1 MAKRYYW
8 LKLKADW
15 FSDKRI
21 KKLRSIAGGDTYTI
35 IYLKMMLLSLKDEGK
50 LYFEG
55 VEDNFASEIAL
66 ALDEDAENVKL
77 TLAFLQR
84 HGLIEIGDD
93 DEYQLTEV
101 PTIIGS
107 ETASAMRVREHRER
121 KKENRL
127 LQCNTTE
134 TGCNNLKQICSVE
147 REKEIEIERDKEI
160 EGEGDTPAPPLMG
173 DFVMFS
179 FLMRR
184 LTVLNR
190 NCPTSGNIILTAYLY
205 ISLQAGNSTVTM
217 QPQFTNGHRRTLA
230 KQRQRKG
237 CLIIHTVRR
246 TAYERF
252 DRHDF
257 TDDGHHAGAGG
268 LQRGGRFTVLWEM
281 P

>member
-21 KKLRSIAGGDTYTI
+21 KKLRSIAGGDTHTI

-121 KKENRL
+121 KKQATGNDRL
-127 LQCNTTE
+127 LQCNTDE
-134 TGCNNLKQICSVE
+134 TDGNNLKQVCSVE
-147 REKEIEIERDKEI
+147 RELEIERDKDKEI
-160 EGEGDTPAPPLMG
+160 EKEGEKDTPAPAAYG
-173 DFVMFS
+173 KFHNV
-179 FLMRR
+179 FLSDAELDALKTELPGRWEYYIDR
-184 LTVLNR
+184 LSVHIAS
-190 NCPTSGNIILTAYLY
+190 SGKQYHNHAATIYKWAQEDAEKAATTGNAPKKGMPDYSY
-205 ISLQAGNSTVTM
+205 SEEDSL
-217 QPQFTNGHRRTLA
+217 
-230 KQRQRKG
+230 
-237 CLIIHTVRR
+237 
-246 TAYERF
+246 
-252 DRHDF
+252 
-257 TDDGHHAGAGG
+257 
-268 LQRGGRFTVLWEM
+268 
-281 P
+281 

>member
-21 KKLRSIAGGDTYTI
+21 KKLRSIAGGDTHTI

-84 HGLIEIGDD
+84 HGRIEIGDD

-147 REKEIEIERDKEI
+147 RDKEIEIERDKEI
-160 EGEGDTPAPPLMG
+160 EGEGDTPAPA
-173 DFVMFS
+173 
-179 FLMRR
+179 
-184 LTVLNR
+184 
-190 NCPTSGNIILTAYLY
+190 AY
-205 ISLQAGNSTVTM
+205 
-217 QPQFTNGHRRTLA
+217 
-230 KQRQRKG
+230 
-237 CLIIHTVRR
+237 
-246 TAYERF
+246 
-252 DRHDF
+252 
-257 TDDGHHAGAGG
+257 
-268 LQRGGRFTVLWEM
+268 GRFCNVFLSDAEINGLKSELPDKWEYYIDRLSVHIASSGKQYRNHAATIYKWAQEDAGKTTPKKGM
-281 P
+281 PDYSYSEEDSL

>member
-21 KKLRSIAGGDTYTI
+21 KKLRSIAGGDTHTI

-147 REKEIEIERDKEI
+147 RDKEI
-160 EGEGDTPAPPLMG
+160 EKEGEGENGTPAPA
-173 DFVMFS
+173 
-179 FLMRR
+179 
-184 LTVLNR
+184 
-190 NCPTSGNIILTAYLY
+190 AY
-205 ISLQAGNSTVTM
+205 
-217 QPQFTNGHRRTLA
+217 
-230 KQRQRKG
+230 
-237 CLIIHTVRR
+237 
-246 TAYERF
+246 
-252 DRHDF
+252 
-257 TDDGHHAGAGG
+257 
-268 LQRGGRFTVLWEM
+268 GRFNNVFLSDAEINSLKSELPDKWEYYIDRLSVHIASSGKQYRNHAATIYKWAQEDAGKTTPKKGM
-281 P
+281 PDYSYSEEDSL

>member
-21 KKLRSIAGGDTYTI
+21 KKLRSIAGGDTHTI

-147 REKEIEIERDKEI
+147 REKEIEI
-160 EGEGDTPAPPLMG
+160 
-173 DFVMFS
+173 V
-179 FLMRR
+179 
-184 LTVLNR
+184 
-190 NCPTSGNIILTAYLY
+190 
-205 ISLQAGNSTVTM
+205 
-217 QPQFTNGHRRTLA
+217 
-230 KQRQRKG
+230 
-237 CLIIHTVRR
+237 
-246 TAYERF
+246 
-252 DRHDF
+252 
-257 TDDGHHAGAGG
+257 
-268 LQRGGRFTVLWEM
+268 
-281 P
+281 

>member
-21 KKLRSIAGGDTYTI
+21 KKLRSIAGGDTHTI

-101 PTIIGS
+101 PAIIGS

-121 KKENRL
+121 KKQAVGNDRL
-127 LQCNTTE
+127 LQCNTNE
-134 TGCNNLKQICSVE
+134 TGGNNLKQICSVE
-147 REKEIEIERDKEI
+147 RELEIEK
-160 EGEGDTPAPPLMG
+160 EGEGENKTPAPAAYG
-173 DFVMFS
+173 KFNNI
-179 FLMRR
+179 FLSDAELDSLKLELPDKWKYYIDR
-184 LTVLNR
+184 LSVHIAS
-190 NCPTSGNIILTAYLY
+190 SGKQYNNHAATIYKWAQEDAGKTAPKKGIPDYSY
-205 ISLQAGNSTVTM
+205 SEEDSL
-217 QPQFTNGHRRTLA
+217 
-230 KQRQRKG
+230 
-237 CLIIHTVRR
+237 
-246 TAYERF
+246 
-252 DRHDF
+252 
-257 TDDGHHAGAGG
+257 
-268 LQRGGRFTVLWEM
+268 
-281 P
+281 

>member
-21 KKLRSIAGGDTYTI
+21 KKLRSIAGGDTHTI

-101 PTIIGS
+101 PAIIGS
-107 ETASAMRVREHRER
+107 ETASTIRSRECRER
-121 KKENRL
+121 KKQLVLEQKV
-127 LQCNTTE
+127 LQCNTNE
-134 TGCNNLKQICSVE
+134 TDCNNMKQICRVE
-147 REKEIEIERDKEI
+147 REKEIEKEIERDKEL
-160 EGEGDTPAPPLMG
+160 EGEGETPSPAAYGKFRNVFLSDAELDSLKSELPDKWEYYIDRLSVHIASSGRKYNNHAATIYKWAQEDTNKAAPKKGMP
-173 DFVMFS
+173 DYS
-179 FLMRR
+179 Y
-184 LTVLNR
+184 
-190 NCPTSGNIILTAYLY
+190 SEED
-205 ISLQAGNSTVTM
+205 SL
-217 QPQFTNGHRRTLA
+217 
-230 KQRQRKG
+230 
-237 CLIIHTVRR
+237 
-246 TAYERF
+246 
-252 DRHDF
+252 
-257 TDDGHHAGAGG
+257 
-268 LQRGGRFTVLWEM
+268 
-281 P
+281 

>member
-21 KKLRSIAGGDTYTI
+21 KKLRSIAGGDTHTI

-160 EGEGDTPAPPLMG
+160 EGEGDTPAPA
-173 DFVMFS
+173 
-179 FLMRR
+179 
-184 LTVLNR
+184 
-190 NCPTSGNIILTAYLY
+190 AY
-205 ISLQAGNSTVTM
+205 
-217 QPQFTNGHRRTLA
+217 
-230 KQRQRKG
+230 
-237 CLIIHTVRR
+237 
-246 TAYERF
+246 
-252 DRHDF
+252 
-257 TDDGHHAGAGG
+257 
-268 LQRGGRFTVLWEM
+268 GRFCNVFLSDAEINGLKSELPDKWEYYIDRLSVHIASSGKQYRNHAATIYKWAQEDAGKTTPKKGM
-281 P
+281 PDYSYSEEDSL

>member
-21 KKLRSIAGGDTYTI
+21 KKLRSIAGGDTHTI
-35 IYLKMMLLSLKDEGK
+35 IYLKMMLLSLKDEEK

-77 TLAFLQR
+77 TLAFLQW
-84 HGLIEIGDD
+84 HGLIEIGDG

-121 KKENRL
+121 KKQSDTEGRL
-127 LQCNTTE
+127 LQCNTNE

-147 REKEIEIERDKEI
+147 RERVRERGRERNARPAAYGKFNNVFLSDEEINGLKSELPDKWGYYIDRLSLHIASSGKQYNNHAATIYKWAQEDI
-160 EGEGDTPAPPLMG
+160 GKAAPKKGMP
-173 DFVMFS
+173 DYS
-179 FLMRR
+179 Y
-184 LTVLNR
+184 
-190 NCPTSGNIILTAYLY
+190 SEED
-205 ISLQAGNSTVTM
+205 SL
-217 QPQFTNGHRRTLA
+217 
-230 KQRQRKG
+230 
-237 CLIIHTVRR
+237 
-246 TAYERF
+246 
-252 DRHDF
+252 
-257 TDDGHHAGAGG
+257 
-268 LQRGGRFTVLWEM
+268 
-281 P
+281 

>member
-21 KKLRSIAGGDTYTI
+21 KKLRSIAGGDTHTI

-107 ETASAMRVREHRER
+107 EAASAMRVREHRER
-121 KKENRL
+121 KKQADTEGRL
-127 LQCNTTE
+127 LQCNTNE

-147 REKEIEIERDKEI
+147 KEIER
-160 EGEGDTPAPPLMG
+160 
-173 DFVMFS
+173 
-179 FLMRR
+179 
-184 LTVLNR
+184 
-190 NCPTSGNIILTAYLY
+190 
-205 ISLQAGNSTVTM
+205 
-217 QPQFTNGHRRTLA
+217 
-230 KQRQRKG
+230 
-237 CLIIHTVRR
+237 
-246 TAYERF
+246 
-252 DRHDF
+252 
-257 TDDGHHAGAGG
+257 
-268 LQRGGRFTVLWEM
+268 
-281 P
+281 

>member
-21 KKLRSIAGGDTYTI
+21 KKLRSIAGGDTHTI

-147 REKEIEIERDKEI
+147 RDKEI
-160 EGEGDTPAPPLMG
+160 EKEGEGEKETPAPA
-173 DFVMFS
+173 
-179 FLMRR
+179 
-184 LTVLNR
+184 
-190 NCPTSGNIILTAYLY
+190 AY
-205 ISLQAGNSTVTM
+205 
-217 QPQFTNGHRRTLA
+217 
-230 KQRQRKG
+230 
-237 CLIIHTVRR
+237 
-246 TAYERF
+246 
-252 DRHDF
+252 
-257 TDDGHHAGAGG
+257 
-268 LQRGGRFTVLWEM
+268 GRFNNVFLSDAELDSLKAELPDKWEYYIDRLSVHIASSGKQYRNHAATIYKWAQEDAGKTTPKKGM
-281 P
+281 PDYSYSEEDSL

>member
-21 KKLRSIAGGDTYTI
+21 KKLRSIAGGDTHTI
-35 IYLKMMLLSLKDEGK
+35 IYLTMMLLSLKDEGK

-77 TLAFLQR
+77 TLTFLHR
-84 HGLIEIGDD
+84 HGLIEICND

-121 KKENRL
+121 KKEDKL
-127 LQCNTTE
+127 LQCNTAE

-147 REKEIEIERDKEI
+147 KEIEIDKELDK
-160 EGEGDTPAPPLMG
+160 EGKKETPTPA
-173 DFVMFS
+173 
-179 FLMRR
+179 
-184 LTVLNR
+184 
-190 NCPTSGNIILTAYLY
+190 AY
-205 ISLQAGNSTVTM
+205 
-217 QPQFTNGHRRTLA
+217 
-230 KQRQRKG
+230 
-237 CLIIHTVRR
+237 
-246 TAYERF
+246 
-252 DRHDF
+252 
-257 TDDGHHAGAGG
+257 
-268 LQRGGRFTVLWEM
+268 GRFCNVFLSDTELDGLKSELPDKWEYYIDRLSVHIASSGKQYYNHAATIYKWAQEDADKTE
-281 P
+281 PKKGILDYSYSEEDSL

>member
-21 KKLRSIAGGDTYTI
+21 KKLRSIAGGDTHTI

-50 LYFEG
+50 LYFDG

-77 TLAFLQR
+77 TLTFLYR
-84 HGLIEIGDD
+84 HGLIEICND

-121 KKENRL
+121 KKGDKL
-127 LQCNTTE
+127 LQCNMTE

-147 REKEIEIERDKEI
+147 RDKEI
-160 EGEGDTPAPPLMG
+160 EKELEKEGEKETPAH
-173 DFVMFS
+173 
-179 FLMRR
+179 
-184 LTVLNR
+184 
-190 NCPTSGNIILTAYLY
+190 TAYGKFHNVFISDAELNSLKLELPDKWEYY
-205 ISLQAGNSTVTM
+205 IDRLSVHIASSGKQYRNHAATIYKWAQEDVEKETPKRGIPDYSYNEEDSL
-217 QPQFTNGHRRTLA
+217 
-230 KQRQRKG
+230 
-237 CLIIHTVRR
+237 
-246 TAYERF
+246 
-252 DRHDF
+252 
-257 TDDGHHAGAGG
+257 
-268 LQRGGRFTVLWEM
+268 
-281 P
+281 

>member
-21 KKLRSIAGGDTYTI
+21 KKLRSIAGGDTHTI

-121 KKENRL
+121 KKQSDTEGRL
-127 LQCNTTE
+127 LQCNTNE

-147 REKEIEIERDKEI
+147 REKEIERDKELEK
-160 EGEGDTPAPPLMG
+160 EGEGEGENGTPAPAAYG
-173 DFVMFS
+173 KFNNV
-179 FLMRR
+179 FLSDAEINGLKSELPDKWEYYIDR
-184 LTVLNR
+184 L
-190 NCPTSGNIILTAYLY
+190 
-205 ISLQAGNSTVTM
+205 SLHIASSGNSTITM
-217 QPQFTNGHRRTLA
+217 LPRFTNGHRRTLT
-230 KQRQRKG
+230 KQRQRRG
-237 CLIIHTVRR
+237 YPIIHTVRR

-252 DRHDF
+252 N
-257 TDDGHHAGAGG
+257 
-268 LQRGGRFTVLWEM
+268 
-281 P
+281 

>member
-21 KKLRSIAGGDTYTI
+21 KKLRSIAGGDTHTI

-147 REKEIEIERDKEI
+147 REKEIERDKEL
-160 EGEGDTPAPPLMG
+160 EGEGEKEKEIPTPAAYG
-173 DFVMFS
+173 KFNNV
-179 FLMRR
+179 FLSDAELDSLKAELPDKWEYYIDR
-184 LTVLNR
+184 LSVHIAS
-190 NCPTSGNIILTAYLY
+190 SGKQYHNHAATIYKWAQEDAEKAATTGNALKKGMPDYSY
-205 ISLQAGNSTVTM
+205 SEEDSL
-217 QPQFTNGHRRTLA
+217 
-230 KQRQRKG
+230 
-237 CLIIHTVRR
+237 
-246 TAYERF
+246 
-252 DRHDF
+252 
-257 TDDGHHAGAGG
+257 
-268 LQRGGRFTVLWEM
+268 
-281 P
+281 